1 MRKILVT
8 LLSTVAMMGIASLA
22 FAADGAPVKLDS
34 ASLGLAI
41 FGCAIGMAVAAAG
54 CGIGQGLG
62 LKSACEGIARNPD
75 AAGKIQVSLILG
87 LAFVESL
94 AIYSLVV
101 NLIDH
106 PVRQPLH
113 LNKQAAY
120 PRRVL
125 GPPGFPG
132 RDRQRRS
139 LPPVFFI
146 FSNAIPLC
154 SH

>member
-34 ASLGLAI
+34 ASLGLA
-41 FGCAIGMAVAAAG
+41 
-54 CGIGQGLG
+54 IGQGLG

-101 NLIDH
+101 NLIILFAN
-106 PVRQPLH
+106 P
-113 LNKQAAY
+113 
-120 PRRVL
+120 
-125 GPPGFPG
+125 
-132 RDRQRRS
+132 
-139 LPPVFFI
+139 FI
-146 FSNAIPLC
+146 
-154 SH
+154 